1 MAIPMNRFCLCLF
14 LVIFLFSTT
23 SHARSPAI
31 FSSKG
36 GRVVSLLEAAKQI
49 VEASIQNNG
58 GKPFQPTRLSP
69 GGPDPRH
76 H

>member
-1 MAIPMNRFCLCLF
+1 MAIPMNKLCLCLF
-14 LVIFLFSTT
+14 LVILLFSTT

-36 GRVVSLLEAAKQI
+36 GRVSLLEAAKHI
-49 VEASIQNNG
+49 VEASIQRNG